1 MKLFS
6 HSSIILPVPNVKEA
20 SEYYRDVL
28 GFSISFLWQ
37 DPPTYGVVNREDS
50 VGLHFSESSAPLY
63 TDHAKLY
70 IFVNNPD
77 TVFEEYEK
85 SGATIIEPINDSD
98 YKMREFVIEDL
109 NGYKIVIGKG
119 IQYDH

>member
-20 SEYYRDVL
+20 TEYYRDIL
-28 GFSISFLWQ
+28 GFKISFLWQ
-37 DPPTYGVVNREDS
+37 DPPTYGVVNREDA
-50 VGLHFSESSAPLY
+50 VGIHFTESSDPLF
-63 TDHAKLY
+63 TAHAKLY
-70 IFVNNPD
+70 IFVND
-77 TVFEEYEK
+77 TDAVFDEYKK
-85 SGATIIEPINDSD
+85 SRANIIEPINDTD

-119 IQYDH
+119 I